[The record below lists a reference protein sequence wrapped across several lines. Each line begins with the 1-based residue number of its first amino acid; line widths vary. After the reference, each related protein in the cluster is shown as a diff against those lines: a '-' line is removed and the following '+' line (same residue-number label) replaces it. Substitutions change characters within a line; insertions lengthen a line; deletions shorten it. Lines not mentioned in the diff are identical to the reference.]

1 MVRLLIVEDDS
12 DIVGP
17 LVRALNTQGYLVAH
31 SPDGLSA
38 LEKVKADP
46 PDLLLLDL
54 TLPGL
59 NGFQV
64 CESIRNQG
72 LDFPIIMMTASVE
85 LNDLVHGLDC
95 GADDYLQ
102 KPFNRSELFA
112 RIRAVSRRSLNL
124 SDSAI
129 SVGNVT
135 IDQRSRLCTVDGK
148 LIGLTHTEFDL
159 LAYLM
164 RNHGRAVKRNL
175 IVRELWN
182 TNWPGPTKNLDMH
195 ISALRR
201 KLGPGAEHLHT
212 IRGLGFRFEQE

>member
-1 MVRLLIVEDDS
+1 MVRLLVVEDDLG
-12 DIVGP
+12 IVGP

-31 SPDGLSA
+31 VPDGVSA
-38 LEKVKADP
+38 VTKIKTDT
-46 PDLLLLDL
+46 PDLLLLDI
-54 TLPGL
+54 TLPGM

-64 CESIRNQG
+64 CESIRSNG
-72 LDFPIIMMTASVE
+72 FDFPIIMMTASVE
-85 LNDLVHGLDC
+85 PKDLVHGLDC

-124 SDSAI
+124 SDSTI

-135 IDQRSRLCTVDGK
+135 IEQRSRICTVDGK
-148 LIGLTHTEFDL
+148 LIGLTQTEFDL

-164 RNHGRAVKRNL
+164 RNHGRAIKRTL
-175 IVRELWN
+175 IIRELWG
-182 TNWPGPTKNLDMH
+182 TNWLGPTKNLDMH

-201 KLGPGAEHLHT
+201 KLGPGAKHLHT
-212 IRGLGFRFEQE
+212 IRGLGFRFDQK

>member
-1 MVRLLIVEDDS
+1 MVRLLIVEDDFG
-12 DIVGP
+12 IVGP

-31 SPDGLSA
+31 SADGVSA

-46 PDLLLLDL
+46 PDLLLLDI

-64 CESIRNQG
+64 CESIRSRG
-72 LDFPIIMMTASVE
+72 LDFPIIMMTASIE
-85 LNDLVHGLDC
+85 SKDLVHGLDC

-102 KPFNRSELFA
+102 KPFNRAELFA
-112 RIRAVSRRSLNL
+112 RLRAVSRRSSNL
-124 SDSAI
+124 SHSTI
-129 SVGNVT
+129 SIGNVT
-135 IDQRSRLCTVDGK
+135 IDQRSRLCTVDGN
-148 LIGLTHTEFDL
+148 LIGLTQTEFDL

-175 IVRELWN
+175 IIRELWN